1 MNFTNAFNNM
11 FLNNVIGFSVTPF
24 IYSFSLN
31 FSLFKNTLKN
41 HH

>member
-11 FLNNVIGFSVTPF
+11 CLNNVIGFSVTPF
-24 IYSFSLN
+24 NVLFLLN

-41 HH
+41 YH